1 MSIVALK
8 RKGQQLH
15 TLSGKSPNAVLVVS
29 GPDQP
34 YPLTQGGGFTLNGK
48 QRNIGYIGRNSL
60 NSIGGTKMRPGTD
73 TWKGNGGCCNEY
85 VVNPSP
91 NNQCCVKNV
100 GVKPSVLNTRGMLA
114 NKYRWRK
121 YTIPASE
128 FTNQGFEPPSQNQL
142 QHTYHRWVSNNSTH
156 YNKKNTSQQY
166 TENLATALTYKNPPK
181 TDSGNKCVSQGCA
194 LRKPYHING
203 RFVPATPYSK
213 FLNNYSGSSTQAIS
227 NAISKRAA
235 IFPQGYDKPYP
246 TYPSPDQ
253 CIPPTIQP
261 NNPTVLNT
269 YYYDQNNTAFVPC

>member
-15 TLSGKSPNAVLVVS
+15 TLSGKTPNATLVVS
-29 GPDQP
+29 GPGQP

-73 TWKGNGGCCNEY
+73 TWKGNGGCCNAY

-121 YTIPASE
+121 QTIPAE
-128 FTNQGFEPPSQNQL
+128 NFIQQGFEPPAQNQL
-142 QHTYHRWVSNNSTH
+142 QNTYFRWVSNNSNN
-156 YNKKNTSQQY
+156 YNEKNSSQQY
-166 TENLATALTYKNPPK
+166 TNNLAAVLTYKNPPK
-181 TDSGNKCVSQGCA
+181 ENSAVRSCYNKG
-194 LRKPYHING
+194 YHING
-203 RFVPATPYSK
+203 RFFPPKPYSK
-213 FLNNYSGSSTQAIS
+213 FLNTNVNSSCQAIS

-235 IFPQGYDKPYP
+235 VFPKGYDRPYP
-246 TYPSPDQ
+246 FSPASLQ
-253 CIPPTIQP
+253 CRNTTVQP
-261 NNPTVLNT
+261 DDPRVLET
-269 YYYDQNNTAFVPC
+269 YYYDQNNTSIFPC